1 MSRVPSPPVYA
12 ASRPLLP
19 ALVVGSVV
27 LVSLGAAACGEEPAP
42 VTLASAARASVAELV
57 DAPAS
62 VTARAVATLSAPADG
77 VLADLRVAPGDTVTA
92 GQILAVVDSPV
103 ARSRLEQAEQALDA
117 AKRAGR
123 GTAGGGI
130 RRSDLKRNQRVTDE
144 AAARAFAAAR
154 DAAGKITEPGLRDA
168 QLAQIRAA
176 EQQYKTA
183 ARAADQAVRA
193 AQRGVAQLG
202 AAVGAL
208 GTAQRVQAQ
217 QAYDLAKSTAD
228 ALTLRAPVGGVVQLG
243 GTADDTGPADALTGL
258 LGAAGITG
266 GAGGAS
272 GASRG
277 LGPLANPAVP
287 GVDGAVPVGG
297 RVSAGTPIMTVVDL
311 AQLGLVAEVDET
323 DVLLVAPG
331 LAATVEFDAAT
342 GATYDARVHA
352 VDVLPAAGARAGVSY
367 RVRLALAD
375 GRYPDGRPAPVPRPG
390 MSAVAHLRVRQ
401 ADDAVTVPAAAV
413 FSTEGRDNVWLVRAG
428 RAERVPV
435 TVGVEGAEL
444 VQILDGVEPGQQL
457 VVHGTDRVRTGQQVP

>member
-1 MSRVPSPPVYA
+1 MYA

-27 LVSLGAAACGEEPAP
+27 LVSLGAAACGDEPTP
-42 VTLASAARASVAELV
+42 VTLASASRASVAELV

-77 VLADLRVAPGDTVTA
+77 VLTDLRVDPGDTVTA

-103 ARSRLEQAEQALDA
+103 ARSRLEQAGQALDA

-123 GTAGGGI
+123 GAGGI
-130 RRSDLKRNQRVTDE
+130 RRADLKRNQRATDE
-144 AAARAFAAAR
+144 AAARAFATAR

-168 QLAQIRAA
+168 QLAQVRAA

-208 GTAQRVQAQ
+208 GTAQRIQAQ
-217 QAYDLAKSTAD
+217 QAYDLAKSTVD

-266 GAGGAS
+266 GAGGAG
-272 GASRG
+272 GAGATRS

-297 RVSAGTPIMTVVDL
+297 LVSAGTPIMTVVDL

-323 DVLLVAPG
+323 DILLVAPG

-352 VDVLPAAGARAGVSY
+352 VDVLPAAGAGAGVSY

-375 GRYPDGRPAPVPRPG
+375 GRYPDGRPAPAPRPG

-413 FSTEGRDNVWLVRAG
+413 FSTEGRDNVWLVRSG

-444 VQILDGVEPGQQL
+444 VQILDGVQPGQQL
-457 VVHGTDRVRTGQQVP
+457 VVRGTDRVRTGQQVP